1 MVMDAIWGW
10 REQGIRG
17 HFLGFWHLLL
27 VGSGAVFGTG
37 SWTKIQLWWE
47 VGREGGEETT
57 DTSSSL
63 PLRHPS
69 RDAKQAIR

>member
-1 MVMDAIWGW
+1 MEALWSW

-17 HFLGFWHLLL
+17 HFLGFCHLLL
-27 VGSGAVFGTG
+27 VGSGAVYWDRELDKD
-37 SWTKIQLWWE
+37 SAL
-47 VGREGGEETT
+47 VGGGEGWGEETT

-69 RDAKQAIR
+69 RDAKQAIG